1 MNVGIGISI
10 LDELYLNSAHYI
22 APDGEKS
29 ASRRLESNPN
39 SR

>member
-1 MNVGIGISI
+1 

-29 ASRRLESNPN
+29 ASRRLE
-39 SR
+39 RIRIAAD